1 MGVNEEED
9 VVADGRTDEG
19 VEAKDKRYE
28 LRRELCLLLFPHDNH
43 NVNMLEGRR

>member
-19 VEAKDKRYE
+19 VEAKDKAIRAQKRT
-28 LRRELCLLLFPHDNH
+28 LPFAFSP
-43 NVNMLEGRR
+43 